1 MSRVIHGRDQLPAGL
16 PSGFPSMDVS
26 GVDLTAVAIGSAD
39 EDAVRC
45 LLAECCGLVIEDA
58 RRDVLLEAM
67 RVRMATVGQSEAA
80 LYVEGLR
87 ADAAE
92 LGELVE
98 HLVVPETYFF
108 RSPPQ
113 LRALDT
119 VVLPD
124 LVERARS
131 RGRKLRIWS
140 AGCSSGEEAYTLAMI
155 LTRLVPD
162 RSGWDLKVLGT
173 DISLNALAAARQGCY
188 GARSVA
194 PVEHDDLHRFF
205 TPLGASWRVG
215 EQLRDLV
222 DWRQHNLVSGCEP
235 FRPGTVDLVVCRN
248 VTIYFGRDTVRG
260 VIDSF
265 HRCLAP
271 EGWLLLGPSETLW
284 RLHDGFHAVRCDDV
298 FVYRRREV
306 PPVVT
311 RDAPGPT
318 SDRYRTEQP
327 PPLPRPSRAPRRTGD
342 RGAAPAPPPG
352 RGKARITR
360 PSVDRLPAPGAASG
374 AGAPLLSAPLRSS
387 RAQQRAAR
395 MAGAAATRAALSTGA
410 YEAAVSLARAEAK
423 RHPLSGEAHYLEG
436 LALVNLGRHEEAL
449 SALRRAVYTDP
460 GHGFAQFLLA
470 VTLSGRGAA
479 GEAARAYGAAADALD
494 ALDPDVSAPELD
506 GRRVSEL
513 AALCRLL
520 ARSPASRRGG
530 EGSPGP
536 GEVRADQT

>member
-1 MSRVIHGRDQLPAGL
+1 M
-16 PSGFPSMDVS
+16 
-26 GVDLTAVAIGSAD
+26 
-39 EDAVRC
+39 
-45 LLAECCGLVIEDA
+45 
-58 RRDVLLEAM
+58 
-67 RVRMATVGQSEAA
+67 
-80 LYVEGLR
+80 
-87 ADAAE
+87 
-92 LGELVE
+92 
-98 HLVVPETYFF
+98 VPETYFF

-188 GARSVA
+188 GARSMA
-194 PVEHDDLHRFF
+194 PVERDDLHRFF

-222 DWRQHNLVSGCEP
+222 DWRQHNLVSECEP
-235 FRPGTVDLVVCRN
+235 FRPGTVALVVCRN

-284 RLHDGFHAVRCDDV
+284 RLHDGFHAVRCDDA

-306 PPVVT
+306 PPVAT

-327 PPLPRPSRAPRRTGD
+327 PSLPPSLTPPLRPSRAPRRTG
-342 RGAAPAPPPG
+342 RPG
-352 RGKARITR
+352 RGARAASGPGKGPHHPPIGGQVAR
-360 PSVDRLPAPGAASG
+360 ARGRIRGGRAAAVCAAAQQPGAA
-374 AGAPLLSAPLRSS
+374 AGGPD
-387 RAQQRAAR
+387 
-395 MAGAAATRAALSTGA
+395 G
-410 YEAAVSLARAEAK
+410 
-423 RHPLSGEAHYLEG
+423 
-436 LALVNLGRHEEAL
+436 
-449 SALRRAVYTDP
+449 
-460 GHGFAQFLLA
+460 
-470 VTLSGRGAA
+470 GRGGHA
-479 GEAARAYGAAADALD
+479 GRPVHRCL
-494 ALDPDVSAPELD
+494 
-506 GRRVSEL
+506 
-513 AALCRLL
+513 
-520 ARSPASRRGG
+520 
-530 EGSPGP
+530 
-536 GEVRADQT
+536 

>member
-1 MSRVIHGRDQLPAGL
+1 MSRVIHARDQLPASLPSGL
-16 PSGFPSMDVS
+16 PSVDVS

-67 RVRMATVGQSEAA
+67 RARMATVGQSEAA

-188 GARSVA
+188 GARSMA
-194 PVEHDDLHRFF
+194 PVERDDLHRFF

-222 DWRQHNLVSGCEP
+222 DWRQHNLVSECEP
-235 FRPGTVDLVVCRN
+235 FRPGTVALVVCRN

-284 RLHDGFHAVRCDDV
+284 RLHDGFHAVRCDDA

-306 PPVVT
+306 PRSPPGT
-311 RDAPGPT
+311 HPGPP
-318 SDRYRTEQP
+318 RTGTAP
-327 PPLPRPSRAPRRTGD
+327 NSHRPCHRPCHRPRR
-342 RGAAPAPPPG
+342 
-352 RGKARITR
+352 R
-360 PSVDRLPAPGAASG
+360 P
-374 AGAPLLSAPLRSS
+374 
-387 RAQQRAAR
+387 
-395 MAGAAATRAALSTGA
+395 
-410 YEAAVSLARAEAK
+410 
-423 RHPLSGEAHYLEG
+423 
-436 LALVNLGRHEEAL
+436 
-449 SALRRAVYTDP
+449 
-460 GHGFAQFLLA
+460 
-470 VTLSGRGAA
+470 
-479 GEAARAYGAAADALD
+479 
-494 ALDPDVSAPELD
+494 
-506 GRRVSEL
+506 
-513 AALCRLL
+513 
-520 ARSPASRRGG
+520 
-530 EGSPGP
+530 
-536 GEVRADQT
+536 